1 MARKLGV
8 LAGVLF
14 CAGCG
19 GTEVAP
25 QPPLVTPPVTMS
37 LHAAEVVRPPART
50 SLAPKSCTP
59 NPATVQAMPAPM
71 IPRVPR
77 EPLSPEGNLAGVGVA
92 AEIRPEL
99 ERVCASGDF
108 SVDTTRKALARHN
121 ARVFRQDESI
131 TGVAFVITVPQACVL
146 GELRP
151 GHVRISVEGT
161 TKSGLCEG

>member
-1 MARKLGV
+1 MARKLGTLAV
-8 LAGVLF
+8 LLL

-19 GTEVAP
+19 RAEMAT
-25 QPPLVTPPVTMS
+25 QPSSPPSATVS
-37 LHAAEVVRPPART
+37 LHAELVGPTART
-50 SLAPKSCTP
+50 NLPPRSCTP
-59 NPATVQAMPAPM
+59 NPATVQAMPVPM
-71 IPRVPR
+71 IPRVAR
-77 EPLSPEGNLAGVGVA
+77 EPLSPEGNLVGGGVA

-121 ARVFRQDESI
+121 ARVFRVDESI

-151 GHVRISVEGT
+151 GHVQISVEGT
-161 TKSGLCEG
+161 TKSGLCE